1 MADQHFLVKK
11 DGEKKSGPNLKVIK
25 QLITNRMFIG
35 IYLAQY
41 CINALT
47 FFFISWFPVYLVQ
60 ARGMDILHG
69 PYFTRN
75 VVILT
80 DETGHIGVGEV
91 PGVGKITAALEQ
103 VKKYVIGAQV
113 GDYRNVLLQI
123 SNHLNIG
130 EEERGNQTFDTRTG
144 IHGFY
149 DIIILEGSWIGDDT
163 KRAFSI
169 SGIEKVAEKYKVP
182 LLDTKDDTYCK
193 IQAGPIEME
202 ISKTALD
209 LDFIITMP
217 VLKGHCQ
224 TKITG
229 ALKNFKGCLSDKEKR
244 HFHTLGLHRP
254 IAYLNTVLHP
264 GFILMDGLCGD
275 LDFEEGGNPVPMN
288 RIVAGLDPVLI
299 DSYAASAM
307 GYEPGEIG
315 YIKMAA
321 ELGVGSMDLKHDL
334 LKFSKYGG
342 RFLIWVTI
350 ASVAYLF
357 YRHYKR
363 KKNSNG

>member
-1 MADQHFLVKK
+1 MKK
-11 DGEKKSGPNLKVIK
+11 DDIIITYGTHISRMVRMVLDKAELALSIPKHARIGIKPNLVVAKTHDSGATTSPLMVEA
-25 QLITNRMFIG
+25 LIQ
-35 IYLAQY
+35 YLQ
-41 CINALT
+41 
-47 FFFISWFPVYLVQ
+47 
-60 ARGMDILHG
+60 
-69 PYFTRN
+69 
-75 VVILT
+75 
-80 DETGHIGVGEV
+80 E
-91 PGVGKITAALEQ
+91 
-103 VKKYVIGAQV
+103 
-113 GDYRNVLLQI
+113 
-123 SNHLNIG
+123 
-130 EEERGNQTFDTRTG
+130 
-144 IHGFY
+144 HGFY

-169 SGIEKVAEKYKVP
+169 SGIENVAEKYKVP

-321 ELGVGSMDLKHDL
+321 ELGVGSMDLKHANLIVLEKDTCPVKMIRSRKVQALAKAVTEKNACSACYANLIQALARLEERGL
-334 LKFSKYGG
+334 LSYYKKHPVCIGQTFRDQSGNSLG
-342 RFLIWVTI
+342 IGSCTCGFIH
-350 ASVAYLF
+350 SVPGCPPATADIL
-357 YRHYKR
+357 KGLLTGLNA
-363 KKNSNG
+363 K